1 MTVGRAIVATA
12 VVAGTI
18 VFGGSAQAAVVER
31 QGAAPGEIT
40 SPSDGQV
47 VTSGSVPISAHTGLM
62 QLNMGVYV
70 EGPSTTRQKVAGGG
84 ANQTISGTFDAGSA
98 PNGTFN
104 VVLKGELTGS
114 TYATSTFKLRRPAA
128 APDNVAAALQG
139 TEKIVVTW
147 SKGSEPDLQ
156 SYEVATSQSGIVG
169 RLPADSACSGSSC
182 KAVLAVPTKAAGQ
195 RVGFTVKAFRGDGDG
210 GSIESGNSGAA
221 YVTIPAPP
229 TAQPKKTAT
238 KQETPGTKK
247 GVETLPTLPA
257 KKHAQS
263 TVAPTHKATTT
274 KKTDKLPAMP
284 DTDPK
289 GNLPIPTANT
299 TGDSSKTDGLAPNGT
314 TGDADSAA
322 IDSKVK
328 AQSSESAAGG
338 IGQYGLYVAG
348 GLVLL
353 LLAAHGGAWARRRSL
368 ASAGAGGSIPHSA
381 AASPSLG
388 ISAQPST
395 DSVPPTASAPRRPA
409 VVLAVAKVR
418 PVGEHP
424 RTQSPEQSRAPERS
438 GAQSPERS
446 RASERLGAQA
456 PGASRTP
463 PGRSGAQTPARSR
476 MRALESHMQALE
488 SPGSTA
494 SDRPSSG
501 VSDLTGP
508 GAPGLEASTLGGST
522 LGVSDLGVSDRFSQG
537 VAGVAGSD
545 GSDRFDPGISDR
557 SGLGVP
563 DRFGPGGSDGFGP
576 GGSEQLGVVSPDR
589 FNSTAS
595 DPLAT
600 PSAARRYAE
609 GPSAGRADGPVP
621 GQGRAQV
628 RAALPLH
635 LSDADMG
642 AADPDDWA
650 SGGQDGQAGG
660 GQASWASGGRDG
672 RTGGGQVSWASG
684 GRDGQAGAGQ
694 ASWLSDGQDGSADAG
709 RVAWVSGER
718 DGRGDAGRY
727 DLVSSDQDGWRG
739 AAQGDREPLDQP
751 GRIRAELDG
760 RTVRQEPVRIALP
773 SSAVI
778 EVPESAA
785 AVTPPAVRIE
795 ERWDDYLPPAP
806 RAMEDSG
813 FWERPQ
819 PGAGDFWAADDDEN
833 AFAGH
838 RHRGGD
844 S

>member
-1 MTVGRAIVATA
+1 
-12 VVAGTI
+12 
-18 VFGGSAQAAVVER
+18 
-31 QGAAPGEIT
+31 
-40 SPSDGQV
+40 
-47 VTSGSVPISAHTGLM
+47 M

-104 VVLKGELTGS
+104 VVLKGEITGS

-238 KQETPGTKK
+238 KQATPGTKK

-289 GNLPIPTANT
+289 GNLPIPTADT
-299 TGDSSKTDGLAPNGT
+299 TGDSGKTDGLAPNGT

-368 ASAGAGGSIPHSA
+368 AAAGAGGSVPHSA
-381 AASPSLG
+381 AASPSPG
-388 ISAQPST
+388 ISAQHST
-395 DSVPPTASAPRRPA
+395 DSVPPTTSVPRRPA

-418 PVGEHP
+418 PASE
-424 RTQSPEQSRAPERS
+424 RTQSPEQSRSPERS
-438 GAQSPERS
+438 GAQTPERS
-446 RASERLGAQA
+446 RGSERLGAQA

-476 MRALESHMQALE
+476 MRALESQMQALE
-488 SPGSTA
+488 HPGSA
-494 SDRPSSG
+494 VFDRPSSG
-501 VSDLTGP
+501 VPEQRGV
-508 GAPGLEASTLGGST
+508 AS
-522 LGVSDLGVSDRFSQG
+522 SDRFN
-537 VAGVAGSD
+537 
-545 GSDRFDPGISDR
+545 P
-557 SGLGVP
+557 
-563 DRFGPGGSDGFGP
+563 
-576 GGSEQLGVVSPDR
+576 
-589 FNSTAS
+589 TAS
-595 DPLAT
+595 DLPAT

-609 GPSAGRADGPVP
+609 GPSAGRGYGPVP
-621 GQGRAQV
+621 GQARAQV

-635 LSDADMG
+635 LSDADMR
-642 AADPDDWA
+642 AVDPDDRA
-650 SGGQDGQAGG
+650 SGGQDGRTDAGQVSWASSG
-660 GQASWASGGRDG
+660 QDGQVDAGQASRASGGQDG
-672 RTGGGQVSWASG
+672 GAGAGQVSWASG
-684 GRDGQAGAGQ
+684 DWDGR
-694 ASWLSDGQDGSADAG
+694 ADAG
-709 RVAWVSGER
+709 RNDRVS
-718 DGRGDAGRY
+718 
-727 DLVSSDQDGWRG
+727 VDQDGWRG
-739 AAQGDREPLDQP
+739 AVQGDREPFDQL
-751 GRIRAELDG
+751 GRMRPELDG

>member
-1 MTVGRAIVATA
+1 MTVVGRAIVATA
-12 VVAGTI
+12 VVAGSI
-18 VFGGSAQAAVVER
+18 VLGGSAQAAVVMR
-31 QGAAPGEIT
+31 QGASSGEIT

-47 VTSGSVPISAHTGLM
+47 VTSGSVPISARTGVM

-70 EGPSTTRQKVAGGG
+70 EGPSTAKQKVAGGG
-84 ANQTISGTFDAGSA
+84 ANQTLSGTFDAGSA

-104 VVLKGELTGS
+104 VVLKGEITGT

-128 APDNVAAALQG
+128 APDNVAAALEG

-182 KAVLAVPTKAAGQ
+182 KAVLAVPSKAAGQ

-210 GSIESGNSGAA
+210 GSIGSGNSGAA
-221 YVTIPAPP
+221 YVTVPGPP
-229 TAQPKKTAT
+229 TAKPKKTAT
-238 KQETPGTKK
+238 KQETPTTKK
-247 GVETLPTLPA
+247 GVDTLPTLPG
-257 KKHAQS
+257 KKHTQPTA
-263 TVAPTHKATTT
+263 APTRKATTT
-274 KKTDKLPAMP
+274 KNTNKLPAMP

-289 GNLPIPTANT
+289 GNLPIPTADT
-299 TGDSSKTDGLAPNGT
+299 TGDSGKTDGLTPDGT
-314 TGDADSAA
+314 KGDAESAPVDSR
-322 IDSKVK
+322 VK
-328 AQSSESAAGG
+328 AQSSESPTGS
-338 IGQYGLYVAG
+338 IGQYGMYVAG

-368 ASAGAGGSIPHSA
+368 AGAGAGGSVPHSA

-409 VVLAVAKVR
+409 VVLAVAKIR

-438 GAQSPERS
+438 GAQTPERS
-446 RASERLGAQA
+446 RASERRGAAQA

-488 SPGSTA
+488 HPGSAA
-494 SDRPSSG
+494 SDLPGPG
-501 VSDLTGP
+501 VSDQPGPGASGP
-508 GAPGLEASTLGGST
+508 GAPASGGST
-522 LGVSDLGVSDRFSQG
+522 LEASGLEVSDRFGQG
-537 VAGVAGSD
+537 VN
-545 GSDRFDPGISDR
+545 
-557 SGLGVP
+557 GVP
-563 DRFGPGGSDGFGP
+563 RPSGSDGFGS
-576 GGSEQLGVVSPDR
+576 GGSEKLGVVSSDR
-589 FNSTAS
+589 FNSTPS
-595 DPLAT
+595 DLLAT

-609 GPSAGRADGPVP
+609 RPSAGRGYGPET
-621 GQGRAQV
+621 GHARAQV

-642 AADPDDWA
+642 AADPDDRA
-650 SGGQDGQAGG
+650 SGGQDG
-660 GQASWASGGRDG
+660 
-672 RTGGGQVSWASG
+672 RTGAEQVSWLSGEQDGQVGAGQVS
-684 GRDGQAGAGQ
+684 
-694 ASWLSDGQDGSADAG
+694 
-709 RVAWVSGER
+709 WVSGER
-718 DGRGDAGRY
+718 DGRADAGRY
-727 DLVSSDQDGWRG
+727 DLVSVDQDGWRG
-739 AAQGDREPLDQP
+739 AARADREPLDQP
-751 GRIRAELDG
+751 SRMRVEPDG
-760 RTVRQEPVRIALP
+760 RTARQEPVRIALP

-785 AVTPPAVRIE
+785 AVTPPVVRIE